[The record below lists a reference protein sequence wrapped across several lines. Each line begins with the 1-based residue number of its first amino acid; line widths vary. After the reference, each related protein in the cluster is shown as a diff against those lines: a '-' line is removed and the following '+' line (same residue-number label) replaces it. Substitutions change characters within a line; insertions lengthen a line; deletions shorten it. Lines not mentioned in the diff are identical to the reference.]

1 MKDIYYEESL
11 NLRNPVYIDVRS
23 PLEFEED
30 HIPGALNLPIFDNEE
45 RKEVGTLYKMVGR
58 DQAVLR
64 GTEIGGKRI
73 GNIINKISELKGC
86 DIVIYCARGGMRSAS
101 VSSLLSALGIETYR
115 IIDGY
120 KSYRRYVNSNLSN
133 LKIKPAIYMLQ
144 GLTGS
149 GKTDIL
155 KELNFSVDLEGM
167 AGHRSSVFGGI
178 GLRQNSQKY
187 FEGQLFW
194 KLTDLNNNPYIL
206 FEAESRK
213 VGNLHIPDNIFSQ
226 MRAGDFILIKTPL
239 ERRIDIIKKEY
250 SSFRIEE
257 IISIVNSIRGKLGNA
272 KSNAL
277 IELIENSR
285 IDEFIEILLKEYYDP
300 LYMHSIKKLNYIAEI
315 ENRNTKDAA
324 EEVVLCIDKHYKK
337 LQSGNNFQLKYV

>member
-1 MKDIYYEESL
+1 VKDIYYEESL

-213 VGNLHIPDNIFSQ
+213 VGSRGFY
-226 MRAGDFILIKTPL
+226 
-239 ERRIDIIKKEY
+239 IDQDSSGKKNRHYKKEY

-324 EEVVLCIDKHYKK
+324 EEVVLCIEKHYKK
-337 LQSGNNFQLKYV
+337 LQSGNNF